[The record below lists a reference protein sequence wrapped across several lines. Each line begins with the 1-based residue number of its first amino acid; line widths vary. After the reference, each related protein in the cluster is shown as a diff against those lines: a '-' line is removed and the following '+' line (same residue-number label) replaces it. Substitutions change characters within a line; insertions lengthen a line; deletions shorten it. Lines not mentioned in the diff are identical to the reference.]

1 MQSVCVDI
9 LTSIIEFDKYKYAAK
24 SYFISKHLSMISF
37 VHFLPCDQCDYACA
51 EGAYN
56 TLSNPIGLMFYS
68 TLNKNTEKCR
78 DHFDLHARN
87 AKMLRKKNRSFFIS
101 RPNE

>member
-1 MQSVCVDI
+1 
-9 LTSIIEFDKYKYAAK
+9 
-24 SYFISKHLSMISF
+24 MISF

-78 DHFDLHARN
+78 NNFDLYAKRKERQNVKKKKTDHF
-87 AKMLRKKNRSFFIS
+87 SFQGLINS
-101 RPNE
+101 KSTYKGLEE